1 MTVKDAKTKLAE
13 WLEELNNY
21 DENTS
26 FLINLDDNDGGS
38 YYADIDEFELH
49 KGWCAYGPQVE
60 LTNY

>member
-1 MTVKDAKTKLAE
+1 MTVKDAKSKLAE

-26 FLINLDDNDGGS
+26 FLINLDDNHGGS
-38 YYADIDEFELH
+38 YYADIDEFELL
-49 KGWCAYGPQVE
+49 KGRCAYGTNVE